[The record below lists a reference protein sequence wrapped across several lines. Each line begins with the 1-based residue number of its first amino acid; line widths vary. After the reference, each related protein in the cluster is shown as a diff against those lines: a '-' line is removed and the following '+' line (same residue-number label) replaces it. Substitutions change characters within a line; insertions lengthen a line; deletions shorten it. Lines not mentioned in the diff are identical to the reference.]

1 MIISLRQHFL
11 CLKNQKQH
19 NISLNAYLAL
29 IKEILEEIKMSD
41 FGSDFVVL
49 TDEEGVEQEFEHLDT
64 LENNGTT
71 YMAFIP
77 ADCEEDE
84 AELVILKLLN
94 EGTDDEVLATID
106 DETELEEIF
115 GLFME
120 RLEEDEFYE
129 GEEEDEE

>member
-1 MIISLRQHFL
+1 
-11 CLKNQKQH
+11 
-19 NISLNAYLAL
+19 
-29 IKEILEEIKMSD
+29 MSEY
-41 FGSDFVVL
+41 GNDFVVL

-64 LENNGTT
+64 LENNGIT

-77 ADCEEDE
+77 ADVEDEEE

-120 RLEEDEFYE
+120 RLEEE
-129 GEEEDEE
+129 GFEEDILDEDEE

>member
-1 MIISLRQHFL
+1 
-11 CLKNQKQH
+11 
-19 NISLNAYLAL
+19 
-29 IKEILEEIKMSD
+29 MSEY
-41 FGSDFVVL
+41 GNDFVVL

-64 LENNGTT
+64 LENNGIT

-77 ADCEEDE
+77 ADVEDEEE

-120 RLEEDEFYE
+120 RLEEE
-129 GEEEDEE
+129 GVEEDILDEDEE

>member
-1 MIISLRQHFL
+1 
-11 CLKNQKQH
+11 
-19 NISLNAYLAL
+19 
-29 IKEILEEIKMSD
+29 MSEY
-41 FGSDFVVL
+41 GSDFVVL

-64 LENNGTT
+64 LENNGIT

-77 ADCEEDE
+77 ADVEDEEE

-120 RLEEDEFYE
+120 RLEEE
-129 GEEEDEE
+129 GFEEDILDEDEE